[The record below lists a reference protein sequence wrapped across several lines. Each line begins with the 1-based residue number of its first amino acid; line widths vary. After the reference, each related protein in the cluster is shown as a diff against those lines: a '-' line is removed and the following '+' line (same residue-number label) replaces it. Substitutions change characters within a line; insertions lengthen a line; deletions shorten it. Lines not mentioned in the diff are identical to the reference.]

1 MTSKT
6 TTAGSDTMR
15 AVTFGSFGGP
25 DVQAV
30 TGIPIPEPGYGQVR
44 IRVQAAPVHPADLFA
59 RSGAMAA
66 LLPSRPY
73 HVLGWDVAGTVDAV
87 GAGVGQFAPGDP
99 VVGMSDWL
107 ASNVGTQAEF
117 VVLNAAALA
126 AAPADIDPVAASTL
140 PVNALTALTA
150 LDRLDLREGQILAVT
165 GAGGAV
171 GGYAVELARHRG
183 IQTVALGAAQDE
195 LFLTGLGA
203 TFVPR
208 GDDPADALRS
218 AAPDGADG
226 LLDTAAIGAPVL
238 GAVRDGGAFVAVLPP
253 ATPPAERGIRVD
265 TVRVH
270 SDGAQLTELV
280 HLVQRG
286 QLTLRVAQTLPFTQ
300 AAHAHALF
308 AKGGTRG
315 RFVLTP

>member
-1 MTSKT
+1 
-6 TTAGSDTMR
+6 
-15 AVTFGSFGGP
+15 
-25 DVQAV
+25 
-30 TGIPIPEPGYGQVR
+30 
-44 IRVQAAPVHPADLFA
+44 
-59 RSGAMAA
+59 MAA

-87 GAGVGQFAPGDP
+87 GAGAG
-99 VVGMSDWL
+99 
-107 ASNVGTQAEF
+107 
-117 VVLNAAALA
+117 
-126 AAPADIDPVAASTL
+126 IDPVAASTL
-140 PVNALTALTA
+140 PVNALTALAA

-183 IQTVALGAAQDE
+183 IQTVAFGAAQDE

-208 GDDPADALRS
+208 GDDPASKLRS

-253 ATPPAERGIRVD
+253 AAPPAERGIRVD
-265 TVRVH
+265 TIGVH
-270 SDGAQLTELV
+270 SDGAQLAELAQ
-280 HLVQRG
+280 LVQHG

-315 RFVLTP
+315 RLVLTP